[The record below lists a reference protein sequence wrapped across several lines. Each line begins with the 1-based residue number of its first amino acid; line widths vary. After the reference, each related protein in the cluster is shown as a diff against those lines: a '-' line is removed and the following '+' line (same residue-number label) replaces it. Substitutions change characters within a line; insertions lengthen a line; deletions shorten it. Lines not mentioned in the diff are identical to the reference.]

1 MVIPPHCADEGLSL
15 GAIEYLR
22 IKNKL
27 KPFKLDNFPYCQ
39 TDERPDGF
47 VEDTTI
53 EKVAQYL
60 KDGKIVAWYQGN
72 GEIGPR
78 ALGHRSLLMNPTI
91 PDAKLKVKQN
101 KKTRS
106 L

>member
-1 MVIPPHCADEGLSL
+1 MSL

-22 IKNKL
+22 TKNKL
-27 KPFKLDNFPYCQ
+27 KPFKLNNFPYCQ

-47 VEDTTI
+47 IEDSVI
-53 EKVAQYL
+53 EKVAKYL
-60 KDGKIVAWYQGN
+60 KEGKIVAWYQGN

-78 ALGHRSLLMNPTI
+78 ALGHRSILMNPTI
-91 PDAKLKVKQN
+91 PDAKLKVNKI

-106 L
+106 V